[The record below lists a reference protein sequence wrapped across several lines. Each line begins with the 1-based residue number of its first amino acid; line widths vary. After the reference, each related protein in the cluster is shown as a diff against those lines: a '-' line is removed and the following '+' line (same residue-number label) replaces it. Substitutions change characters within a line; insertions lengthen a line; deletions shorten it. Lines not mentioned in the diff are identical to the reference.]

1 MLRIE
6 QLSKSFGDRSI
17 LDRIDLEVDRGEI
30 VFILGQSGTGKSV
43 LLKCLVGLL
52 QADSG
57 KIWIDGVDVTH
68 FSESQFFGIR
78 RKCGLIFQKPALFD
92 FLNVRENILFGLSRL
107 TEQSPEVNLQVA
119 RWALKQVQMS
129 GFEDRHPATL
139 SFGEQKRV
147 SLARALA
154 LQPQMLL
161 FDEPTT
167 GLDPSLSFSI
177 NRLIQEVAR
186 QSKTATLVVSHDM
199 DCALDIADRII
210 VLHRGRIL
218 DQGSPGEIL
227 NSSQDLVQ
235 AFLSEAKGGRE

>member
-1 MLRIE
+1 MLKVE
-6 QLSKSFGDRSI
+6 ELSKSFGDRSI
-17 LDRIDLEVDRGEI
+17 LDCINLKLDRGEI
-30 VFILGQSGTGKSV
+30 VFVLGQSGTGKSV

-52 QADSG
+52 PADSG
-57 KIWIDGVDVTH
+57 KIWIDGENVAH
-68 FSESQFFGIR
+68 FSESQFFHIR

-92 FLNVRENILFGLSRL
+92 FLNVRENVLFGLNRL
-107 TEQSPEVNLQVA
+107 TEQSPEANLQLA
-119 RWALKQVQMS
+119 RWALQQVQMS
-129 GFEDRHPATL
+129 GFEERHPATL

-154 LQPQMLL
+154 LQPQVLL

-167 GLDPSLSFSI
+167 GLDPALSFSI
-177 NRLIQEVAR
+177 NQLIQKVAR
-186 QSKTATLVVSHDM
+186 ESKTATLVVSHDM

-227 NSSQDLVQ
+227 NSSQELVQ
-235 AFLSEAKGGRE
+235 AFLS